1 MMADESGQPAV
12 VQPAAPSPGEW
23 TPGAIEQ
30 DALAACE
37 RYLAAFNA
45 RDAAQAASFYAI
57 PTMVVRQ
64 TGHWVLATRA
74 DVESMLAKSLARLEE
89 QGFAST
95 RFGRRTLR
103 AVNENVVLL
112 SADFIRARADGSTIE
127 KVACTY
133 VLSRGPS
140 GWGVATMIAH
150 PPDSVLPGREP

>member
-1 MMADESGQPAV
+1 MAESGQAV
-12 VQPAAPSPGEW
+12 IGQPAAPSQGGWAPQ
-23 TPGAIEQ
+23 AIEQ

-45 RDAAQAASFYAI
+45 RDAARAASFYAT
-57 PTMVVRQ
+57 PTMVVRP
-64 TGHWVLATRA
+64 TGHRVLATPA
-74 DVESMLAKSLARLEE
+74 DVESMLATSLARLE
-89 QGFAST
+89 QMGFAST

-112 SADFIRARADGSTIE
+112 SADFVRARADGSTIE